1 MELQQVI
8 SFISQADDLA
18 LDEIANAL
26 TARYK
31 AVLPG
36 YEMAFISLPLNDPA
50 RREALGNLIKWVM
63 EK

>member
-1 MELQQVI
+1 MELNQVI
-8 SFISQADDLA
+8 SFINRADD
-18 LDEIANAL
+18 DEINRIIDAL

-36 YEMAFISLPLNDPA
+36 YEVAFISLPLNDPA

>member
-18 LDEIANAL
+18 LDEITNAL

-36 YEMAFISLPLNDPA
+36 YEVAFISLPLNDPA